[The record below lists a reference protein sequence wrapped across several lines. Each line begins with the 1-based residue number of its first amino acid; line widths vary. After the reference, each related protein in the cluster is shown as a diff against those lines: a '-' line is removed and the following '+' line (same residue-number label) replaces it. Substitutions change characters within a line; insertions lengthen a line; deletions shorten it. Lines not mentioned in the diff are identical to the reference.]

1 MFQHTAAR
9 RRLALS
15 LLVRHGNITV
25 STHSRPK
32 AAGRFYKRC
41 SLSKPCFN
49 TQPPEGGWKIKG
61 FGTAVL
67 QSFNTQPPEGGW
79 MMCFLIEYTALV
91 STHSRPKAA
100 GRLRKRQATW
110 RQSFNTQP
118 PEGGWFVGLG
128 SILIGFMF
136 QHTAARRRLAQQSQL
151 LPHPIHVSTHS
162 RPKAAGNDM
171 KPIFQRRKSFNTQ
184 PPEGGWVFCGCSLEE
199 SQVSTHSRPKAAG
212 LLPLCCRWSLCRFN
226 TQPPEGGW
234 FIPEH
239 FQDVCFRVSTHSRPK
254 AAGRNIQVFLIVS

>member
-1 MFQHTAAR
+1 MEIIIYTTCFNTQPPEGGWVSRSSLSTRRFEFQHTAARRRLGLPSTLCSPALMFQHTAAR

-118 PEGGWFVGLG
+118 PEGGWKHHRQKR
-128 SILIGFMF
+128 S
-136 QHTAARRRLAQQSQL
+136 
-151 LPHPIHVSTHS
+151 
-162 RPKAAGNDM
+162 
-171 KPIFQRRKSFNTQ
+171 
-184 PPEGGWVFCGCSLEE
+184 
-199 SQVSTHSRPKAAG
+199 
-212 LLPLCCRWSLCRFN
+212 
-226 TQPPEGGW
+226 
-234 FIPEH
+234 
-239 FQDVCFRVSTHSRPK
+239 
-254 AAGRNIQVFLIVS
+254 